1 LALPKTRPVKI
12 VNIARPAYLVRAIAK
27 SPAQPIR
34 GDGNLAEVTL
44 VDSKVSQTFVTA
56 FARGLAV
63 IEAFGPG
70 HKSMTLAEVAA
81 RIGVDRAVTRRLL
94 LTLVELGYATQTGR
108 QFELTT
114 RILKLGYSYLSGA
127 GLGSILQPYLDE
139 LSREIEETVSVS
151 VLEGAEVMFVARAE
165 MPGRRMAYVVTM
177 GMRLPAF
184 SSSSGRVLLAAKK
197 DTEVEAL
204 LSVTTIKKQTDH
216 TILQRKALLK
226 IIQQAKVDGFAVTRE
241 ELEDGLIAVSVPLTN
256 RAGLVV
262 ASLNISASTSRMT
275 DKIIAGKMVPRM
287 QDAAEQMSKLLP

>member
-1 LALPKTRPVKI
+1 
-12 VNIARPAYLVRAIAK
+12 
-27 SPAQPIR
+27 
-34 GDGNLAEVTL
+34 
-44 VDSKVSQTFVTA
+44 
-56 FARGLAV
+56 
-63 IEAFGPG
+63 
-70 HKSMTLAEVAA
+70 
-81 RIGVDRAVTRRLL
+81 
-94 LTLVELGYATQTGR
+94 
-108 QFELTT
+108 
-114 RILKLGYSYLSGA
+114 
-127 GLGSILQPYLDE
+127 
-139 LSREIEETVSVS
+139 
-151 VLEGAEVMFVARAE
+151 
-165 MPGRRMAYVVTM
+165 M

-216 TILQRKALLK
+216 TILQRKVLLR
-226 IIQQAKVDGFAVTRE
+226 IIQQAKADGFAVNRE

>member
-1 LALPKTRPVKI
+1 
-12 VNIARPAYLVRAIAK
+12 
-27 SPAQPIR
+27 
-34 GDGNLAEVTL
+34 
-44 VDSKVSQTFVTA
+44 
-56 FARGLAV
+56 
-63 IEAFGPG
+63 
-70 HKSMTLAEVAA
+70 
-81 RIGVDRAVTRRLL
+81 
-94 LTLVELGYATQTGR
+94 
-108 QFELTT
+108 
-114 RILKLGYSYLSGA
+114 
-127 GLGSILQPYLDE
+127 LQPYLDE

-216 TILQRKALLK
+216 TILQRKVLLR
-226 IIQQAKVDGFAVTRE
+226 IIQQAKADGFAVNRE

>member
-1 LALPKTRPVKI
+1 MKI
-12 VNIARPAYLVRAIAK
+12 VSIRRSQRIHIDKLQSSRA
-27 SPAQPIR
+27 SHR
-34 GDGNLAEVTL
+34 GDNDLAEVTL

-114 RILKLGYSYLSGA
+114 GILKLGYSYLSAA
-127 GLGSILQPYLDE
+127 GLGSILQPHLNE
-139 LSREIEETVSVS
+139 LSHEIEETVSVS
-151 VLEGAEVMFVARAE
+151 VLEGAEVTFIARAE

-184 SSSSGRVLLAAKK
+184 SSASGRVLLAAKK
-197 DTEVEAL
+197 EAEVEAL
-204 LSVTTIKKQTDH
+204 LSVTTVKKQTGH

-226 IIQQAKVDGFAVTRE
+226 IIQQAKADGFAVNRE

-256 RAGLVV
+256 RAGMVV
-262 ASLNISASTSRMT
+262 ASLNMSASTSRMT
-275 DKIIAGKMVPRM
+275 DQIIIGKVVPRM
-287 QDAAEQMSKLLP
+287 KDSAEQMSKLLP

>member
-1 LALPKTRPVKI
+1 M
-12 VNIARPAYLVRAIAK
+12 YQEIAK
-27 SPAQPIR
+27 LPAQPIR
-34 GDGNLAEVTL
+34 GDGDLAEVTF

-114 RILKLGYSYLSGA
+114 QILKLGYSYLSAA
-127 GLGSILQPYLDE
+127 GLGAILQPYLDE
-139 LSREIEETVSVS
+139 LSHEIEETVSVS
-151 VLEGAEVMFVARAE
+151 VLEGAEVMFVARAD

-184 SSSSGRVLLAAKK
+184 SSASGRVLLAAKR
-197 DTEVEAL
+197 DSEVEAL
-204 LSVTTIKKQTDH
+204 LSVTTVKKLTSH

-226 IIQQAKVDGFAVTRE
+226 IIQQTKVDGFAVNRE

-256 RAGLVV
+256 RAGMVV
-262 ASLNISASTSRMT
+262 ASLNMSASTSRMT
-275 DKIIAGKMVPRM
+275 DKIIVGKVVPTM
-287 QDAAEQMSKLLP
+287 QDAAKQMSKLLP